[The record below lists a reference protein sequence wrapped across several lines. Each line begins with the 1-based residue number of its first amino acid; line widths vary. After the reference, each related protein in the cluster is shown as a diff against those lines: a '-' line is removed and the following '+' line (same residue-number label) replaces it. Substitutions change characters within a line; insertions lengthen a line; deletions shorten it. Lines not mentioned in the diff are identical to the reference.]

1 MCTYLL
7 IKSAL
12 LTNIWLFCIQAKIQI
27 FITMFHLIFWDNS
40 TCLSH
45 LILCPSTI
53 LFYLQFLS
61 PLTLSFSTNIIRC
74 PLKKTKH
81 LLILLPST
89 TSAPPLLPALS
100 HFLKRN
106 YYVFSVSYYIH
117 WINPWQGHSTHN
129 ICLALLLPLPLI
141 AASPQFSS
149 FSSSLPHL
157 LVAPSPEMLSWL
169 LWCLIHLGSPSLSS
183 YSSLSALPR
192 YIPNINISQ
201 FSIF

>member
-1 MCTYLL
+1 MCEYSTNYMCTYLL

-61 PLTLSFSTNIIRC
+61 PLTLSFSTNIIRY

-89 TSAPPLLPALS
+89 TSAPPS
-100 HFLKRN
+100 FLH
-106 YYVFSVSYYIH
+106 YHIFSRGIITYS
-117 WINPWQGHSTHN
+117 Q
-129 ICLALLLPLPLI
+129 CLTIYTVLI
-141 AASPQFSS
+141 PGKDIPHITSVWPS
-149 FSSSLPHL
+149 FC
-157 LVAPSPEMLSWL
+157 PSP
-169 LWCLIHLGSPSLSS
+169 
-183 YSSLSALPR
+183 
-192 YIPNINISQ
+192 
-201 FSIF
+201 